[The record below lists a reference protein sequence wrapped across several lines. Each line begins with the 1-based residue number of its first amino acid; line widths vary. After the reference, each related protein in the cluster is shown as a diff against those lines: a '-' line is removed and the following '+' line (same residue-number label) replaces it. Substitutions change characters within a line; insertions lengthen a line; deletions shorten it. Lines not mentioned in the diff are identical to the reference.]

1 MSGALAQHRPANK
14 PMEIGGVP
22 VLKFDKYGKPVMK
35 HVLRPGGVYKDGR
48 PTEYQVLRYVATRH
62 ENVLPVEQNRPSKH
76 ARARMRPRTADEQRR
91 YDRAM
96 ARAVQASKSMIVDF
110 TKLRAVYDEMPAG

>member
-22 VLKFDKYGKPVMK
+22 VLKFDKYGKPVWK
-35 HVLRPGGVYKDGR
+35 HVIKPGGIYKDGR
-48 PTEYQVLRYVATRH
+48 CTEYQVLRYVAARH

-76 ARARMRPRTADEQRR
+76 ARARMRPRSADEQRR
-91 YDRAM
+91 YSRALG
-96 ARAVQASKSMIVDF
+96 RAVQAGKSMTVDHNRYGAIF
-110 TKLRAVYDEMPAG
+110 DEMIPA

>member
-35 HVLRPGGVYKDGR
+35 HVLKPGGTYVNGR
-48 PTEYQVLRYVATRH
+48 CVDYQVLRYVATRH
-62 ENVLPVEQNRPSKH
+62 ENVPPVEQNRPSKH
-76 ARARMRPRTADEQRR
+76 AKGRIRPRTAAERTRFRR
-91 YDRAM
+91 LAS
-96 ARAVQASKSMIVDF
+96 RAVQAQKSLTVDRTVLPGLF
-110 TKLRAVYDEMPAG
+110 MP

>member
-35 HVLRPGGVYKDGR
+35 HVLKPGGTYANGR
-48 PTEYQVLRYVATRH
+48 CTDYQVLTYVATRH
-62 ENVLPVEQNRPSKH
+62 ENVPAVEQNRPSKH
-76 ARARMRPRTADEQRR
+76 ARGRTRPRTPAEQKKTS
-91 YDRAM
+91 ALL
-96 ARAVQASKSMIVDF
+96 ARFAQISKSHTIDRS
-110 TKLRAVYDEMPAG
+110 TLRAIHDEV